1 MLSAYAH
8 SLSGF
13 PLKSESFAA
22 PPPWAA
28 GCFSKASRRS
38 ASFPASILTVDRIT
52 GEFDGPYQVI
62 EDLDELFAQGYHRT
76 LLHREETYGPNGRE
90 VRNTL
95 APYRPDTF
103 VREYGFYHQGVPQP
117 N

>member
-1 MLSAYAH
+1 AEY
-8 SLSGF
+8 GV
-13 PLKSESFAA
+13 SELGLIAPSFTYIQYQN
-22 PPPWAA
+22 
-28 GCFSKASRRS
+28 FH
-38 ASFPASILTVDRIT
+38 ASFPASILTVDRIK

-117 N
+117 NS